1 VPALRYLGIGLIPWS
16 PLAGGLLAGT
26 STDAT
31 AVRRADPTVQ
41 AQVRAHADELDAF
54 AKLCAQLGHA
64 PAEVALAW
72 LLHQPVVPAVITGPR
87 TPAQLESSER
97 ALAIE
102 LDADTLAELDRIW
115 PGPGEAP
122 QAYAW

>member
-1 VPALRYLGIGLIPWS
+1 MPSRARTVDLARSRQAAALERELPKRATQPAFSGSQLE
-16 PLAGGLLAGT
+16 
-26 STDAT
+26 
-31 AVRRADPTVQ
+31 AVR
-41 AQVRAHADELDAF
+41 
-54 AKLCAQLGHA
+54 G
-64 PAEVALAW
+64 
-72 LLHQPVVPAVITGPR
+72 VVPATITGPR

-102 LDADTLAELDRIW
+102 LDTDTLADLDRIW